1 MTHGIETTVERLD
14 LSDADVAM
22 LAEMLAD
29 DKPQVPN
36 VTVPA
41 RRGPKPRVDLASM
54 SREEELAH
62 KAAIRRRNYQAKA
75 ARKAAGSLTYD
86 EPTVRDALADA
97 AIIMI
102 AHNVAGTDTLMSYL
116 TKVFHDK
123 AGVPLSVRA
132 EARSG
137 RLKPKLIGFAK
148 AS

>member
-1 MTHGIETTVERLD
+1 MTNGIETTVERLD

-22 LAEMLAD
+22 LAEMIAD
-29 DKPQVPN
+29 DKPQQPT

-62 KAAIRRRNYQAKA
+62 KAAIRRKNYQAKA

-97 AIIMI
+97 AIMMI
-102 AHNVAGTDTLMSYL
+102 AHGLPGTYTLMSYIAR
-116 TKVFHDK
+116 VYHDK
-123 AGVPLSVRA
+123 AGVPLSVKA

-137 RLKPKLIGFAK
+137 RLKPKLLAFAK
-148 AS
+148 